1 MVAVNLRYDE
11 CDIRVDRKSPQ
22 WGNHDFI
29 IGRDGTRAEVI
40 AKHKAQLWNRIK
52 SGEVTLEDLASLHG
66 KRLGCWCAP
75 CDCHGDTLT
84 AAAAWAKAELAKRD
98 GEAPPS

>member
-1 MVAVNLRYDE
+1 MVAVNIRYDE
-11 CDIRVDRKSPQ
+11 YDVRIDRKSK
-22 WGNHDFI
+22 WGNPFVL
-29 IGRDGTRAEVI
+29 GRDGDRSEVI

-52 SGEVTLEDLASLHG
+52 SGEVTLEDLAALHG

-84 AAAAWAKAELAKRD
+84 AAAAWAVAELKKR
-98 GEAPPS
+98 ESHQ